1 MYTACTSERMRELLE
16 NAPTD
21 PRYDAAS
28 HYAEEHMICHS
39 PVTSHHSSV
48 VDVISSSADPVGP
61 N

>member
-1 MYTACTSERMRELLE
+1 MRELLE